1 VALALMVCVISIA
14 TLNYFRPHKS
24 SIVFSVAQASFLLT
38 ALKYLV
44 AIILEGMKNSKDREE
59 FGAFLILVDVCF
71 VVASLFSMATV
82 GYLFIKN
89 IGGDVAPKVKVKA
102 GGLQKVHPSLN
113 LEHTHIELAVQKN
126 SDSDNN
132 NNNNN
137 NNKSNNIN
145 NGALRTRTRDN
156 TEGRRRTA
164 GPRRAPRRAVRAPRG
179 RQARA
184 RRHHRALARVAC
196 VD

>member
-1 VALALMVCVISIA
+1 M
-14 TLNYFRPHKS
+14 
-24 SIVFSVAQASFLLT
+24 
-38 ALKYLV
+38 LV
-44 AIILEGMKNSKDREE
+44 
-59 FGAFLILVDVCF
+59 VDVCF

-137 NNKSNNIN
+137 NNKSNTRVQGTPKHSFSRTQMIN
-145 NGALRTRTRDN
+145 SINAAVVHNKVVEVQKSSAKHLQTH
-156 TEGRRRTA
+156 TEKVLKRLSGLY
-164 GPRRAPRRAVRAPRG
+164 GS
-179 RQARA
+179 
-184 RRHHRALARVAC
+184 LN
-196 VD
+196 